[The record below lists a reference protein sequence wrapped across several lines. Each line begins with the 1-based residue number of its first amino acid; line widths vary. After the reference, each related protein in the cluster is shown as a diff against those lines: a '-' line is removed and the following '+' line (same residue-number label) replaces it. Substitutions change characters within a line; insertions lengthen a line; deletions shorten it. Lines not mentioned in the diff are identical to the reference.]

1 MITRQRTIE
10 TLTRFRLGN
19 LRLAFWLAALAP
31 FQLSG
36 QAICSAPHSSP
47 TLAQSGSLRTL
58 PKGGG
63 WIQVAA
69 YGQRATDFFD
79 PNGDRQAFLADSEF
93 DTRSLYLTGAV
104 GLATGVELWAQVPV
118 HNLDVESLGGDSR
131 TSGLGDIRIAA
142 RFGSELLGLDV
153 PLSLRLGAKIPGSDF
168 PVDATILPLT
178 EGQRDWEA
186 SLEAG
191 FSLPDRS
198 EYLMGWVG
206 YRWREENKEAA
217 REPGDELFASISV
230 GGTLGTLNWGITADA
245 LWGGVPLAQG
255 FELPGDKRRL
265 LQILPTIGTQ
275 VGPGRLEITGQVP
288 VSGQNLPVGVGAS
301 LGYRLSWGLEPSPL
315 TDLRDFFGG

>member
-1 MITRQRTIE
+1 MISQERAEGKKAKNRPGPLWTACLIAI
-10 TLTRFRLGN
+10 LT
-19 LRLAFWLAALAP
+19 P
-31 FQLSG
+31 IHLSG

-58 PKGGG
+58 PKGAG

-79 PNGDRQAFLADSEF
+79 PNGDRQAFLADSQF
-93 DTRSLYLTGAV
+93 DTRSLFFTGAIGIV
-104 GLATGVELWAQVPV
+104 EGVELWAQVPV
-118 HNLDVESLGGDSR
+118 HNLNVESLGGDSR
-131 TSGLGDIRIAA
+131 TSGLGDLRVAA
-142 RFGSELLGLDV
+142 RFGSELLNLDI

-168 PVDATILPLT
+168 PVDATVLPLT

-206 YRWREENKEAA
+206 YRWREANKEAA
-217 REPGDELFASISV
+217 REPGDELFASLSV
-230 GGTLGTLNWGITADA
+230 GGTVGTVSWGLTADA

-265 LQILPTIGTQ
+265 IQVLPTIGRR
-275 VGPGRLEITGQVP
+275 VGPGHLEVTGQLP
-288 VSGQNLPVGVGAS
+288 VSGQNLPVGLGIS
-301 LGYRLSWGLEPSPL
+301 LGYRLSWGLDPEPL
-315 TDLRDFFGG
+315 TDLRDFFRG